1 MPHVLVLSLVFPPDA
16 VSTSQIMGDLVQDLH
31 ERGHTVSVLTTTPH
45 YNRDAGAE
53 ARQPLRP
60 WWGPLVRRSDFHGTP
75 VFHTAMPAKSASVP
89 RRLAAWSLFH
99 ALSLLVGVITVRR
112 VDVFLT
118 PSPPLSIGIVAWMLG
133 GWHRAPFI
141 YNVQEL
147 YPDIAI
153 NLGAVRNRTAIRLLF
168 ALERFVYARAA
179 RITLIAERMRRRLVE
194 KGVPAART
202 VVIPNFVDMTLLRAV
217 PSPNEFTREADID
230 GRFVICYAGN
240 LGPAQGLDTLLDAAR
255 LVADEPAIVLVLVGG
270 GTLWNH
276 LGTRIREEQLSNV
289 RLVAHQPFSRVPE
302 IYGASHLSVVS
313 QAAATGSDA
322 VPSKVYRI
330 MACGGAVL
338 AATDAESDLA
348 HLIAAGGCGFVVPQ
362 ESPQAIASAIRNAF
376 HNRESL
382 AAMGASGRRHVIAH
396 YARPVV
402 TARYDALIDEVVKER
417 AA

>member
-1 MPHVLVLSLVFPPDA
+1 
-16 VSTSQIMGDLVQDLH
+16 
-31 ERGHTVSVLTTTPH
+31 
-45 YNRDAGAE
+45 
-53 ARQPLRP
+53 
-60 WWGPLVRRSDFHGTP
+60 
-75 VFHTAMPAKSASVP
+75 
-89 RRLAAWSLFH
+89 
-99 ALSLLVGVITVRR
+99 
-112 VDVFLT
+112 
-118 PSPPLSIGIVAWMLG
+118 MLG

-362 ESPQAIASAIRNAF
+362 ESPQAIASAIRDAF
-376 HNRESL
+376 RHRESL

-402 TARYDALIDEVVKER
+402 TARYATGRRQSSKPKVQERLQAPTLPAPMLGWRSTRNGAWYLGLPLSFELWVLNFSRHDERSGGFGPPLFLYQLKVAISNCLARRWCRPSRCEPCRNSVR
-417 AA
+417 